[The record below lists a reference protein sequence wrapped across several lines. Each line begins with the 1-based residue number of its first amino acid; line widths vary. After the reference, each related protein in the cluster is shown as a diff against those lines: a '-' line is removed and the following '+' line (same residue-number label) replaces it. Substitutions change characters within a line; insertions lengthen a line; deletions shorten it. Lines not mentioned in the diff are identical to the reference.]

1 MMSRGCRQI
10 GRRET
15 AALYLAG
22 GVCGGL
28 ASTLLQRP
36 YAEGV
41 GASGAVY
48 ALEACNCMLHPHRL
62 YVWGGTTL
70 SAVQLL
76 GARLALDVAAFAQGS
91 AVDYSAHLGG
101 AAAGVGYVHWGL
113 AARPW
118 RGWGW

>member
-28 ASTLLQRP
+28 ASTALQRP

-48 ALEACNCMLHPHRL
+48 ALEACNCVSASPAFGPLISHTQLPRTQMS
-62 YVWGGTTL
+62 GG
-70 SAVQLL
+70 SEAWQLM
-76 GARLALDVAAFAQGS
+76 
-91 AVDYSAHLGG
+91 
-101 AAAGVGYVHWGL
+101 
-113 AARPW
+113 
-118 RGWGW
+118 

>member
-15 AALYLAG
+15 AALYLVG

-28 ASTLLQRP
+28 ASTALQRP

-48 ALEACNCMLHPHRL
+48 ALEACNC
-62 YVWGGTTL
+62 V
-70 SAVQLL
+70 
-76 GARLALDVAAFAQGS
+76 
-91 AVDYSAHLGG
+91 SAHLTRFRHSSRTRNTTH
-101 AAAGVGYVHWGL
+101 ANEWGSE
-113 AARPW
+113 A
-118 RGWGW
+118 